1 MRIVCVTI
9 CFSGLGLLVACS
21 EPPPPVT
28 VEQLMQNP
36 RLLEATMV
44 RCGQNRTEMK
54 YETEC
59 VNARDAVNRLQR
71 AADRERRVQLE
82 AESERKRQA
91 LRQTQ
96 EAVAAARRRSD
107 EERRRRE
114 EDEYLGIF
122 EETPQRQ
129 SGEVSRQLSP
139 ADNAPPPANNAPV
152 AEFEPAPVVE
162 EEMTEAAPP
171 ANNAPVAEIESAPIE
186 ESSDLDAVREELRR
200 RQQAPEND

>member
-1 MRIVCVTI
+1 
-9 CFSGLGLLVACS
+9 
-21 EPPPPVT
+21 

-129 SGEVSRQLSP
+129 SGEVSS
-139 ADNAPPPANNAPV
+139 
-152 AEFEPAPVVE
+152 
-162 EEMTEAAPP
+162 AAGEQR
-171 ANNAPVAEIESAPIE
+171 AC
-186 ESSDLDAVREELRR
+186 RR
-200 RQQAPEND
+200 N